1 MAFPKAALVLLLI
14 LSVLPLSSAL
24 SAAGGPCNYT
34 GQCSEGYC
42 LDNACKLPPVI
53 SSRPISECTKTAD
66 CSEGYCSTG
75 TCIIPTVKAEILNIG
90 IKSGCSGLA
99 EETSVFGS
107 FILCEAMWV
116 LVPVFALAAAYI
128 SARGGNNRFVTAAVL
143 LLPIFISLIFFAFL
157 GIIFA
162 LVEIAAVLARKKYA

>member
-1 MAFPKAALVLLLI
+1 MALPKAALILLLI
-14 LSVLPLSSAL
+14 LLALPLTSSL
-24 SAAGGPCNYT
+24 SAANGPCNYT

-42 LDNACKLPPVI
+42 LDNICHLPSII

-75 TCIIPTVKAEILNIG
+75 TCIIPTVRGEILNIG

-107 FILCEAMWV
+107 IILCEAMWV

-128 SARGGNNRFVTAAVL
+128 SARAGNNRFVTAAVL
-143 LLPIFISLIFFAFL
+143 LLPLFVALIFFAFL

-162 LVEIAAVLARKKYA
+162 LVEIAAVLARKKYV